1 VSAVP
6 EATALP
12 PVAPRR
18 SRLRRAPE
26 AFVRRVGRAILGV
39 SQQIGGILVLFLRI
53 LRRFVPPDIDYYEF
67 KRNLYKMG
75 NGSLPIVGLTS
86 VLVGAAMVVQ
96 ASAYVEQF
104 SAYAFVGWGAGY
116 VILRELGPLLIALM
130 FSGRV
135 GANNAAELGTM
146 VVTEQI
152 DGLRALSI
160 DPLSYLI
167 VPRFLAMIIMLF
179 VLTVY
184 GDIIALVGAAAF
196 GQWLLD
202 IEWRVFFRGVT
213 ELCARWDFYIGLL
226 KSLVFGLI
234 IAVSSC
240 YFGLSVRGG
249 APGVGRAVN
258 SSVVASAVGIFVAD
272 YFITFLGD

>member
-1 VSAVP
+1 
-6 EATALP
+6 
-12 PVAPRR
+12 
-18 SRLRRAPE
+18 
-26 AFVRRVGRAILGV
+26 
-39 SQQIGGILVLFLRI
+39 
-53 LRRFVPPDIDYYEF
+53 
-67 KRNLYKMG
+67 
-75 NGSLPIVGLTS
+75 
-86 VLVGAAMVVQ
+86 
-96 ASAYVEQF
+96 
-104 SAYAFVGWGAGY
+104 
-116 VILRELGPLLIALM
+116 
-130 FSGRV
+130 
-135 GANNAAELGTM
+135 
-146 VVTEQI
+146 
-152 DGLRALSI
+152 
-160 DPLSYLI
+160 
-167 VPRFLAMIIMLF
+167 MIIMLF